1 MFYSSHTAVNH
12 LASASAETVHAVAD
26 SLALGTEYTYVA
38 APAKYV
44 ARLEDVDVIVFDNGH
59 RRLRL
64 EYQVTRTTSRST
76 KVFLVNVSMDNY
88 PDMDGQDK
96 DMRVTA
102 TYNENHNQVFAAQ
115 FDGYRYAAMGHAL
128 EVLEAAVEAV
138 EANETAPEDPEAL
151 ESNETAPAPEDTITE
166 YVDVAT
172 GDNGLGTEI
181 NPADYAEPVARSPR
195 LPGTTSVPTDTERAQ
210 AAVRYRAETAQLRE
224 DLDRLAREVVDSTL
238 ASADHLDAAA
248 WSKRQYREAMEA
260 PGGGDSRNAQAA
272 HHRYRTHMAA
282 YYTGLAPEAPVVL
295 ELLER
300 AAQAGDTVMASRY
313 YTEIMTG
320 GYR

>member
-138 EANETAPEDPEAL
+138 EANETAETT
-151 ESNETAPAPEDTITE
+151 ETAPA
-166 YVDVAT
+166 V
-172 GDNGLGTEI
+172 EI